1 MQEKGENFTKIIDR
15 LSQFLEIEGDNFS
28 KLANNIGLSNS
39 YFSKMM
45 KNNGSLGE
53 EIIRKILLY
62 YEKINAEWLILG
74 VGSMLKEKSVLTQSP
89 DNYVSE
95 LLQLICKLSEEN
107 GCIKAERK
115 HLKEEIK
122 LLRDENEQLKIKLR

>member
-15 LSQFLEIEGDNFS
+15 LSQFLEVEGDNFS

-39 YFSKMM
+39 YFSKMI

-74 VGSMLKEKSVLTQSP
+74 VGSMLKEKPVLTQSP
-89 DNYVSE
+89 DKYVSE
-95 LLQLICKLSEEN
+95 LLHAICKLSEEN
-107 GCIKAERK
+107 GYIKAERK